1 MAMIELIPFRRL
13 AIVLVAMLTACA
25 AGQAP
30 QSGALPEMPLLQRPI
45 DLPKSG
51 RLLTLDPERSS
62 VRIHVFRAGRA
73 AQLGHNH
80 LLTAPKMSGLVWLPG
95 PGLTGAGFSLE
106 LRLDELAV
114 DPAAQRAA
122 IGPGWDSAISA
133 ESAAATRLNMLGEA
147 NLQAARFPFLRIRSL
162 QVIGELPKVA
172 ARIEV
177 ELHGQRQALWVP
189 LQILL
194 SAEALKASGAM
205 VLRQS
210 DFGITPF
217 SLLGGLLAVHD
228 ELLIEFDLGA
238 FQQR

>member
-1 MAMIELIPFRRL
+1 MTELISVRRL
-13 AIVLVAMLTACA
+13 AIVLLACLTACA

-30 QSGALPEMPLLQRPI
+30 QSADLPDLPRLQRPAE
-45 DLPKSG
+45 LPKSG
-51 RLLTLDPERSS
+51 QLLVIDPERSS

-80 LLTAPKMSGLVWLPG
+80 LLTAPKMAGLVWLPG

-106 LRLDELAV
+106 LRLDELMV
-114 DPAAQRAA
+114 DPPAQRAA
-122 IGPGWDSAISA
+122 LGPGWESVISA
-133 ESAAATRLNMLGEA
+133 ESAAATRSNMLGQA
-147 NLQAARFPFLRIRSL
+147 NLQAERFPFLRIRSL

-172 ARIEV
+172 ASIEI

-194 SAEALKASGAM
+194 SGEALKASGAM

-238 FQQR
+238 VQQR

>member
-1 MAMIELIPFRRL
+1 MTELIPVRRL
-13 AIVLVAMLTACA
+13 AIVLLACLTACA

-30 QSGALPEMPLLQRPI
+30 QSADLPDLPRLQRPAE
-45 DLPKSG
+45 LPKSG
-51 RLLTLDPERSS
+51 QLLVIDPERSS

-80 LLTAPKMSGLVWLPG
+80 LLTAPKMAGLVWLPG

-106 LRLDELAV
+106 LRLDELMV
-114 DPAAQRAA
+114 DPPAQRAA
-122 IGPGWDSAISA
+122 LGPGWESVISA
-133 ESAAATRLNMLGEA
+133 ESAAATRSNMLGQA
-147 NLQAARFPFLRIRSL
+147 NLQAERFPFLRIRSL

-172 ARIEV
+172 ASIEI

-194 SAEALKASGAM
+194 SGEALKASGAM

>member
-1 MAMIELIPFRRL
+1 M
-13 AIVLVAMLTACA
+13 
-25 AGQAP
+25 
-30 QSGALPEMPLLQRPI
+30 
-45 DLPKSG
+45 
-51 RLLTLDPERSS
+51 
-62 VRIHVFRAGRA
+62 
-73 AQLGHNH
+73 
-80 LLTAPKMSGLVWLPG
+80 LTAPKMAGLVWLPG

-106 LRLDELAV
+106 LRLDELMV
-114 DPAAQRAA
+114 DPPAMRAA
-122 IGPGWDSAISA
+122 IGPGWESLISP
-133 ESAAATRLNMLGEA
+133 ESAAATRLNMLGQA
-147 NLQAARFPFLRIRSL
+147 NLQAERFPFLRIRSL

-172 ARIEV
+172 ASIEI

-194 SAEALKASGAM
+194 GAESLKASGAM

>member
-1 MAMIELIPFRRL
+1 MTELSPVRRL
-13 AIVLVAMLTACA
+13 AIVLLACLTACA
-25 AGQAP
+25 ASQAP
-30 QSGALPEMPLLQRPI
+30 QRADLPELPRLQRPAE
-45 DLPKSG
+45 LPKSG
-51 RLLTLDPERSS
+51 QILVIDPERSS

-80 LLTAPKMSGLVWLPG
+80 LLTAPKMAGLVWLPG

-106 LRLDELAV
+106 LRLDELAL
-114 DPAAQRAA
+114 DPPAQRAA
-122 IGPGWDSAISA
+122 LGPGWESVISA
-133 ESAAATRLNMLGEA
+133 ESAAATRLNMLGQA
-147 NLQAARFPFLRIRSL
+147 NLQAERFPSLRIRSL

-194 SAEALKASGAM
+194 SGEALKASGAM

>member
-1 MAMIELIPFRRL
+1 M
-13 AIVLVAMLTACA
+13 
-25 AGQAP
+25 
-30 QSGALPEMPLLQRPI
+30 
-45 DLPKSG
+45 
-51 RLLTLDPERSS
+51 
-62 VRIHVFRAGRA
+62 
-73 AQLGHNH
+73 
-80 LLTAPKMSGLVWLPG
+80 LTAPKMAGLVWLPG

-106 LRLDELAV
+106 LRLDELMV
-114 DPAAQRAA
+114 DPPAQRAA
-122 IGPGWDSAISA
+122 IGPGWESLISP
-133 ESAAATRLNMLGEA
+133 ESAAATRLNMLGQA
-147 NLQAARFPFLRIRSL
+147 NLQAERFPFLRIRSL

-172 ARIEV
+172 ASIEI

-194 SAEALKASGAM
+194 GAESLKASGAM

-238 FQQR
+238 YQQR